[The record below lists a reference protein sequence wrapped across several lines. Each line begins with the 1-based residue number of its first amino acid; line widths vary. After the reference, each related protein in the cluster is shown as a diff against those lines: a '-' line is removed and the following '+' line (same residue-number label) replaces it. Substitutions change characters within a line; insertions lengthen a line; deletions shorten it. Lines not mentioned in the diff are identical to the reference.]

1 MWDKMQFNDKIILT
15 VPSEVLVRVFLKK
28 LLQENY
34 INNATYLNAME
45 ELDRRTEIM
54 NRISF
59 WKLY

>member
-1 MWDKMQFNDKIILT
+1 MQFNDKIILT